1 MTVKLSGQ
9 STVYRGASGVLDL
22 CPVHPGSA
30 NALTVHL
37 GAGESLVRESL
48 LKKMRLVPV
57 AVALLVTSIVAW
69 NVSASKERT
78 VLVFSTGSEVGLY
91 HRLAKQMKRVIET
104 HHPDIVIELNESA
117 GSNENIRR
125 LDSGQA
131 DLALVQNDAIGGSSV
146 RSLASLYPEVLHLL
160 CRTDAEIDSL
170 EDLSGHRIGVGAHG
184 SGTEQ
189 IATRLLQFVGVEPR
203 PEPFWR
209 GSFSE
214 AIRRLKSDEIDAAF
228 LLIGLGAEVINDA
241 LHDEQLDLAP
251 IQMRAVDGGNP
262 DEISKTFTEGFRVH
276 YPHTSPQTI
285 PLMAYDGRPRKPVP
299 SLSVQAVIACGSEI
313 DPTTVERI
321 TRTLFEQRAVL
332 SQRESAF
339 TQLDEQKAQ
348 TRLQF
353 PLHEGAENYFRR
365 RDPGFLSQHAESMG
379 FVVTLLLLTW
389 SVVTWVRRW
398 YVQGRKNRVDTFY
411 QAIEAVSEQIH
422 EAGDAVELA
431 ALESELVDIRR
442 RATDELIQEQLA
454 ADSSYIVFQNMLGTC
469 QALLELARE
478 ELRVSGS
485 ESPAQPAE

>member
-1 MTVKLSGQ
+1 L
-9 STVYRGASGVLDL
+9 
-22 CPVHPGSA
+22 
-30 NALTVHL
+30 
-37 GAGESLVRESL
+37 
-48 LKKMRLVPV
+48 
-57 AVALLVTSIVAW
+57 AW
-69 NVSASKERT
+69 
-78 VLVFSTGSEVGLY
+78 
-91 HRLAKQMKRVIET
+91 
-104 HHPDIVIELNESA
+104 
-117 GSNENIRR
+117 
-125 LDSGQA
+125 
-131 DLALVQNDAIGGSSV
+131 
-146 RSLASLYPEVLHLL
+146 
-160 CRTDAEIDSL
+160 
-170 EDLSGHRIGVGAHG
+170 
-184 SGTEQ
+184 
-189 IATRLLQFVGVEPR
+189 
-203 PEPFWR
+203 
-209 GSFSE
+209 
-214 AIRRLKSDEIDAAF
+214 
-228 LLIGLGAEVINDA
+228 
-241 LHDEQLDLAP
+241 
-251 IQMRAVDGGNP
+251 
-262 DEISKTFTEGFRVH
+262 
-276 YPHTSPQTI
+276 
-285 PLMAYDGRPRKPVP
+285 
-299 SLSVQAVIACGSEI
+299 GSEI

-339 TQLDEQKAQ
+339 TQLDEQRAQ